1 MAPEA
6 YPSTSSN
13 RRLPPAVE
21 RKRLRGSDLVV
32 RAATAE
38 LLRTEERGGMH
49 ESVANTVRRLYGDD
63 PATTAYIQRTAVS
76 PAHSATPTWAA
87 ELVGTAVADFVAT
100 DMAQSGFAQLAERA
114 LVVPFEQGVASVKV
128 PGRASPVA
136 LMGAWIAEGSAKP
149 VFAASLTTTTL
160 TPYKLSAV
168 STFTEEMMAA
178 SAIEMLVRETLAH
191 DLSALL
197 DTAIFDAAAVSAVRP
212 AGLFNGATV
221 VTASA
226 TTPLNEA
233 MMADLKAL
241 GAAVTG
247 TGNPDATVAFVVNPA
262 QAIRIGILAPNYG
275 NLIVT
280 GYMAAG
286 SVGAIDTSAI
296 AMLVSE
302 PAFRISKD
310 ATMHMDNVP
319 LPLATG
325 VQGSAVVATP
335 MSSLFQQDMVGLR
348 CVLRAGWAKRR
359 TTATALATA
368 VTW

>member
-1 MAPEA
+1 MAHEA
-6 YPSTSSN
+6 YSPTSK
-13 RRLPPAVE
+13 RLPPAVE
-21 RKRLRGSDLVV
+21 RKRLRGSDVLV

-38 LLRTEERGGMH
+38 LMRTEERGGMH
-49 ESVANTVRRLYGDD
+49 ESVSSTVQRLYGDD
-63 PATTAYIQRTAVS
+63 PATIAYIQRAAVS
-76 PAHSATPTWAA
+76 PANSQTPTWAA

-114 LVVPFEQGVASVKV
+114 LVVPFEQGAASVKV

-136 LMGAWIAEGSAKP
+136 LMGAWIGEGNAKP
-149 VFAASLTTTTL
+149 VFAATLTTTTL

-168 STFTEEMMAA
+168 STFTEEMMMA
-178 SAIEMLVRETLAH
+178 SSIEMLVRETLAH
-191 DLSALL
+191 DLAALL
-197 DTAIFDAAAVSAVRP
+197 DTAIFDATAASAVRP

-233 MMADLKAL
+233 MFADLKAL

-262 QAIRIGILAPNYG
+262 QAVRIGILAPNYA

-280 GYMAAG
+280 GYMPAG

-296 AMLVSE
+296 AMIVSE

-310 ATMHMDNVP
+310 ATMHMDSVP
-319 LPLATG
+319 LPLGTP
-325 VQGSAVVATP
+325 GSPNVVAAP
-335 MSSLFQQDMVGLR
+335 MSSLFQQDLVGLR